1 MVFVVFTL
9 ALAVFL
15 VSVKITY
22 EAFNRNFKARPP
34 YPPGPKPNVLIG
46 NALDFPKS
54 DAGRVFAEWGKTY
67 NSA

>member
-15 VSVKITY
+15 ISVKLTY
-22 EAFNRNFKARPP
+22 DALNRKARPP

-54 DAGRVFAEWGKTY
+54 DAGRVFTEWGRTY